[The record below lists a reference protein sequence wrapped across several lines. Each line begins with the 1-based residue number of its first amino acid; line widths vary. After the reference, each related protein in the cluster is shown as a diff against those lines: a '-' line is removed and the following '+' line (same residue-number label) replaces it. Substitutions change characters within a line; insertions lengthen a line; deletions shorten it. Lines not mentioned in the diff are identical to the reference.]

1 MVPFFDLTRQY
12 KRIEEEILSATKRV
26 YEKGRFILGEE
37 VSVFEEEFSHY
48 CGVRYGVGVDSG
60 TDALQLALKA
70 VGVGEGDEVITV
82 AHSFIATALAI
93 SQTGAKPLF
102 VDIDPETYTMDPNAL
117 EQFLRHRKKKSERQK
132 IKAILPVHLYGHPAE
147 MDAIMDIADRYQLT
161 LIEDAC
167 QAHGAEYQ
175 GRKVGS
181 FGLLSCFS
189 FYPTKNLGGYGDG
202 GMVVTDDKKLFEKL
216 RLLRCYGEKRKYEH
230 VLKGGNNRL
239 DEIQAA
245 ILRVKL
251 KYLDQWNEERRKRVL
266 IYKKMLEHR
275 GVICPTEK
283 GQAKHVYHLFVIR
296 TKKRNPLQT
305 FLKEKGIGTLIHYP
319 IPIHLQKAF
328 RELGYRRGDL
338 PLTEQYA
345 REVLSLPFF
354 PEMTES
360 ETEGVA
366 TQIKTFT
373 RAEVTPAC
381 RQAGTNHENCQVLS
395 SPLTVGI
402 DSYRGE
408 D

>member
-117 EQFLRHRKKKSERQK
+117 EQFLRHRKKKGERQK

-202 GMVVTDDKKLFEKL
+202 GMVVTNDKKLFEKL
-216 RLLRCYGEKRKYEH
+216 RKS
-230 VLKGGNNRL
+230 V
-239 DEIQAA
+239 
-245 ILRVKL
+245 V
-251 KYLDQWNEERRKRVL
+251 
-266 IYKKMLEHR
+266 
-275 GVICPTEK
+275 
-283 GQAKHVYHLFVIR
+283 
-296 TKKRNPLQT
+296 
-305 FLKEKGIGTLIHYP
+305 
-319 IPIHLQKAF
+319 
-328 RELGYRRGDL
+328 
-338 PLTEQYA
+338 
-345 REVLSLPFF
+345 
-354 PEMTES
+354 
-360 ETEGVA
+360 
-366 TQIKTFT
+366 
-373 RAEVTPAC
+373 
-381 RQAGTNHENCQVLS
+381 
-395 SPLTVGI
+395 
-402 DSYRGE
+402 
-408 D
+408 